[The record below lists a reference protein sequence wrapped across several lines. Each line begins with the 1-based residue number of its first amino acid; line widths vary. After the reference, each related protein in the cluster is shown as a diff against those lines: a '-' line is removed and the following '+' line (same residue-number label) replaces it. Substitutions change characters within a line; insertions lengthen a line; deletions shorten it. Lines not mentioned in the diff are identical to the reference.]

1 MIKICV
7 NGKDIQA
14 EDGITVAKLIADLKA
29 DVKYAAVELN
39 LNILDRA
46 GYDSIKLKEGDKVEI
61 ILPVGGGKGGSLV
74 IVESPAK
81 AKTIEKFL
89 GKGYTV
95 RSSMGH
101 VIDLPMRKMGVDIEN
116 DFKPTYKV
124 IAKKKKLLSELKAEA
139 KDKDTIYIATDPD
152 REGEAIG
159 WHLAGYL
166 GKNKEVKRVVFH
178 EITKKAILEAFDK
191 PIEIDI
197 NLVNAQQA
205 RRVLDRIVGY
215 SLSPLLWKKITRG
228 LSAGRVQSVAVKLI
242 VDREREI
249 QAFVPVEYWEL
260 EAELKKKKDKK
271 SFFAQLDKINA
282 AKAEVKDKASSD
294 KILAELSGAKYT
306 VKDIKE
312 TEKRLN
318 PQAPFTTS
326 KMQQESFNKLHYRA
340 GKTMKIAQ
348 QLYEG
353 LDIGTEGTVGLIT
366 YMRTDSVKVAFSAI
380 EEARFYIKD
389 KFGKDYLPPEANVY
403 KSKKAAQEAHEAIRP
418 SSPAREPEAIK
429 QYLTPDQYRLYK
441 LIWAKFISSQ
451 MKPAV
456 MSVLSVD
463 IEAKPSSGG
472 PSACL
477 FRASGSTVIF
487 PGFKAAYDDE
497 EEDKDKKKAYIPK
510 LAVGETVDLV
520 KLDPTQHFTKPPPRF
535 TDASLVKALEEDG
548 IGRPSTYAPTIETV
562 VARNYVRRE
571 GTALWPTELGTVV
584 NDLLTQ
590 SFPVV
595 IDEEFTAK
603 MEEELDDIEEGKV
616 EWSQALKDF
625 YGPFSQWLS
634 KAQVEM
640 KDVKKDV
647 EELDEVCEKCGRK
660 MVIKWG
666 RRGRFKSCSGFPECK
681 NAKPLVT
688 TGIKCPEPGCDGE
701 LVERRSRRGAF
712 YGCSRFPAC
721 RHVEN
726 KPKPSQEGE
735 AQSLPSGR
743 DKPGDKPEEK
753 PKQTE
758 GDAQSL
764 SSDREKP
771 QEPQP

>member
-14 EDGITVAKLIADLKA
+14 DEGLTVAALIARLKA

-39 LNILDRA
+39 LQILDRTSY
-46 GYDSIKLKEGDKVEI
+46 GSVKLKEGDKVEI
-61 ILPVGGGKGGSLV
+61 ILPVGGGAANALV

-89 GKGYTV
+89 GKGFMV

-116 DFKPTYKV
+116 NFQPSYV
-124 IAKKKKLLSELKAEA
+124 IIAKKKKLLSELKAEA

-159 WHLAGYL
+159 WHLATHL

-178 EITKKAILEAFDK
+178 EITKKAILEAFDN
-191 PIEIDI
+191 PLEIDTK
-197 NLVNAQQA
+197 LVNAQQA
-205 RRVLDRIVGY
+205 RRIIDRIVGY
-215 SLSPLLWKKITRG
+215 SLSPLLWKKLTRG
-228 LSAGRVQSVAVKLI
+228 LSAGRVQSIAVKLI

-249 QAFVPVEYWEL
+249 QAFVPQEYWEI
-260 EAELKKKKDKK
+260 EAELKKHKDKK
-271 SFFAQLDKINA
+271 TFFAQLERIDAN
-282 AKAEVKDKASSD
+282 KAEVKDRISAD
-294 KILAELSGAKYT
+294 TILSELQGAKYK
-306 VKDIKE
+306 VKDVKQA
-312 TEKRLN
+312 EKKLN

-326 KMQQESFNKLHYRA
+326 KMQQESFNKLHFRA

-353 LDIGTEGTVGLIT
+353 IDIGKEGTVGLIT

-389 KFGKDYLPPEANVY
+389 KFGAEYLPPSANEY

-418 SSPAREPEAIK
+418 SSVAREPESIK
-429 QYLTPDQYRLYK
+429 EFLSQDQYRLYK
-441 LIWAKFISSQ
+441 LIWAKFVASQ
-451 MKPAV
+451 MKPAI
-456 MSVLSVD
+456 MSVVSVD
-463 IEAKPSSGG
+463 IEAIPSSGG
-472 PSACL
+472 VGKYL
-477 FRASGSTVIF
+477 FRASGSTVVF
-487 PGFKAAYDDE
+487 PGFKAAYDIE
-497 EEDKDKKKAYIPK
+497 EEGEDKDKKKAYLPK
-510 LAVGETVDLV
+510 LDVGEALDLI
-520 KLDPTQHFTKPPPRF
+520 KIDPTQHFTKPPPRY

-562 VARNYVRRE
+562 VARYYVRRE
-571 GTALWPTELGTVV
+571 GSALWPTELGTVV
-584 NDLLTQ
+584 NDLLTK
-590 SFPVV
+590 SFPVI

-616 EWSQALKDF
+616 EWTQALKDF

-640 KDVKKDV
+640 KEVKKDV

-660 MVIKWG
+660 MIVKWG
-666 RRGRFKSCSGFPECK
+666 RRGKFKSCSGFPECK
-681 NAKPLVT
+681 NAKPMVT
-688 TGIKCPEPGCDGE
+688 TGLKCPEPGCDGE

-712 YGCSRFPAC
+712 YGCSRFPTC

-726 KPKPSQEGE
+726 KPKTAEGGLSP
-735 AQSLPSGR
+735 A
-743 DKPGDKPEEK
+743 GDK
-753 PKQTE
+753 
-758 GDAQSL
+758 
-764 SSDREKP
+764 
-771 QEPQP
+771 EPQL

>member
-1 MIKICV
+1 MIKIYV
-7 NGKDIQA
+7 NGKETQVDN
-14 EDGITVAKLIADLKA
+14 GTTVAGLVSNLKA
-29 DVKYAAVELN
+29 DLKYAAVEHN
-39 LNILDRA
+39 LNILDRSK
-46 GYDSIKLKEGDKVEI
+46 YDSVRLKEGDKVEI
-61 ILPVGGGKGGSLV
+61 ILPVGGGQGEGLV

-95 RSSMGH
+95 RPSMGH
-101 VIDLPMRKMGVDIEN
+101 VVDLPMRKMGVDIEN
-116 DFKPTYKV
+116 DFKPTYIV
-124 IAKKKKLLSELKAEA
+124 ISKKKKLLSELKAEA
-139 KDKDTIYIATDPD
+139 KDKDIIYIATDPD

-191 PIEIDI
+191 PAEIDI
-197 NLVNAQQA
+197 KLVNAQQA
-205 RRVLDRIVGY
+205 RRILDRIVGY
-215 SLSPLLWKKITRG
+215 NLSPLLWKKITRG

-249 QAFVPVEYWEL
+249 QAFVAQEYWEL
-260 EAELKKKKDKK
+260 EAELRKKKDRK
-271 SFFAQLDKINA
+271 SFFAQLEKIND
-282 AKAEVKDKASSD
+282 AKAEVKDKATAD
-294 KILAELSGAKYT
+294 NIVAGLSGAQFK

-312 TEKRLN
+312 SEKRLN

-326 KMQQESFNKLHYRA
+326 KMQQEAFNKLHFRA

-389 KFGKDYLPPEANVY
+389 KFGKDHLPPEANVY

-418 SSPAREPEAIK
+418 SSAAREPDAIK
-429 QYLTPDQYRLYK
+429 QYLTTDQYRLYK
-441 LIWAKFISSQ
+441 LIWAKFIASQ

-463 IEAKPSSGG
+463 IEAGPASGPG
-472 PSACL
+472 ACL

-487 PGFKAAYDDE
+487 PGFKAVYDDDE
-497 EEDKDKKKAYIPK
+497 EEKDKKKTYIPK
-510 LAVGETVDLV
+510 LAVGEVVDLL

-548 IGRPSTYAPTIETV
+548 IGRPSTYAPTIETI
-562 VARNYVRRE
+562 VARYYVRRE
-571 GTALWPTELGTVV
+571 GSALWPTELGTVV
-584 NDLLTQ
+584 NDLLTR
-590 SFPVV
+590 SFPVI

-603 MEEELDDIEEGKV
+603 MEEELDEIEEGKV
-616 EWSQALKDF
+616 EWTQVLNDF

-647 EELDEVCEKCGRK
+647 EEIDEVCEKCGRK
-660 MVIKWG
+660 MIIKWG

-712 YGCSRFPAC
+712 YGCSRFPKC

-726 KPKPSQEGE
+726 KPKQIEGE
-735 AQSLPSGR
+735 QSPE
-743 DKPGDKPEEK
+743 GDKD
-753 PKQTE
+753 QV
-758 GDAQSL
+758 
-764 SSDREKP
+764 
-771 QEPQP
+771 

>member
-14 EDGITVAKLIADLKA
+14 DDGITVARLISDLKA

-39 LNILDRA
+39 LNILDRSK
-46 GYDSIKLKEGDKVEI
+46 YDSVKLKEGDKVEI
-61 ILPVGGGKGGSLV
+61 ILPVGGGKGGALV

-101 VIDLPMRKMGVDIEN
+101 VIDLPMRKMGIDIEN
-116 DFKPTYKV
+116 GFKPSYVV
-124 IAKKKKLLSELKAEA
+124 ISKKKKLLSELKAEA

-178 EITKKAILEAFDK
+178 EITKKATLEAFDN
-191 PIEIDI
+191 PAEIDI

-271 SFFAQLDKINA
+271 SFFAQLDKITG

-294 KILAELSGAKYT
+294 KILAELPGAKYT

-312 TEKRLN
+312 SEKKLN

-429 QYLTPDQYRLYK
+429 QYLTPDQYKLYK

-463 IEAKPSSGG
+463 IEAN
-472 PSACL
+472 ACL

-497 EEDKDKKKAYIPK
+497 EEEKDKKKAYIPK
-510 LAVGETVDLV
+510 LAIGEAVDLI
-520 KLDPTQHFTKPPPRF
+520 KLDPTQHFTKPPGRF

-571 GTALWPTELGTVV
+571 GPALWPTELGTVV
-584 NDLLTQ
+584 NDLLTK
-590 SFPVV
+590 SFPVI

-603 MEEELDDIEEGKV
+603 MEEELDEIEEGKV
-616 EWSQALKDF
+616 EWPQALKDF

-640 KDVKKDV
+640 KDVKKDI

-721 RHVEN
+721 HHVEN

-735 AQSLPSGR
+735 AQSSSADEG
-743 DKPGDKPEEK
+743 K
-753 PKQTE
+753 PKQTDGE
-758 GDAQSL
+758 AQS
-764 SSDREKP
+764 SSADEGKP
-771 QEPQP
+771 KPEDKSQEPQP

>member
-1 MIKICV
+1 MIKVYV
-7 NGKDIQA
+7 NGKETQVDN
-14 EDGITVAKLIADLKA
+14 GITVAGLISNLKA
-29 DVKYAAVELN
+29 DVRYAAVEHN
-39 LNILDRA
+39 LTILDRSK
-46 GYDSIKLKEGDKVEI
+46 YDSVKLKEGDKVEI
-61 ILPVGGGKGGSLV
+61 ILPVGGGQGEGLV

-89 GKGYTV
+89 GKGYIV
-95 RSSMGH
+95 RPSMGH
-101 VIDLPMRKMGVDIEN
+101 VVDLPMRKMGVDIEN
-116 DFKPTYKV
+116 GFKPTYVV
-124 IAKKKKLLSELKAEA
+124 ISKKKKLLSELKAEA
-139 KDKDTIYIATDPD
+139 KDKSTIYIATDPD

-159 WHLAGYL
+159 WHLSGYL
-166 GKNKEVKRVVFH
+166 GKDKEVKRVVFH
-178 EITKKAILEAFDK
+178 EITKKAIEEAFSN
-191 PIEIDI
+191 PLEIDTK
-197 NLVNAQQA
+197 LVNAQQA
-205 RRVLDRIVGY
+205 RRILDRIVGY

-242 VDREREI
+242 VDRERLIE
-249 QAFVPVEYWEL
+249 AFVPQEYWEL
-260 EAELKKKKDKK
+260 EAELRKKKDKK
-271 SFFAQLDKINA
+271 SFFAQLDKIND
-282 AKAEVKDKASSD
+282 AKAEVKDKATSD
-294 KILAELSGAKYT
+294 KIVADLSGAKYK

-312 TEKRLN
+312 SEKRLN

-326 KMQQESFNKLHYRA
+326 KMQQEAFNKLHFRA

-389 KFGKDYLPPEANVY
+389 KFGKEYLPPEANVY

-418 SSPAREPEAIK
+418 SSAARDPDAIK
-429 QYLTPDQYRLYK
+429 QYLTTDQYRLYK
-441 LIWAKFISSQ
+441 LIWAKFIASQ

-456 MSVLSVD
+456 MSVVSVD
-463 IEAKPSSGG
+463 IEAAPSSGG
-472 PSACL
+472 PGTCL
-477 FRASGSTVIF
+477 FRATGSTVIF
-487 PGFKAAYDDE
+487 PGFKAVYDDDGDE
-497 EEDKDKKKAYIPK
+497 KDKDKKKSYIPK
-510 LAVGETVDLV
+510 LAVGETVDLL
-520 KLDPTQHFTKPPPRF
+520 KLDQTQHFTKPPPRF

-562 VARNYVRRE
+562 VARYYVRRE
-571 GTALWPTELGTVV
+571 GSALWPTELGTVV
-584 NDLLTQ
+584 NDLLTR
-590 SFPVV
+590 SFPVI

-603 MEEELDDIEEGKV
+603 MEEELDEIEEGKV
-616 EWSQALKDF
+616 EWTQALKDF

-647 EELDEVCEKCGRK
+647 EEIDEVCEKCGRK
-660 MVIKWG
+660 MIIKWG

-712 YGCSRFPAC
+712 YGCSRFPKC

-726 KPKPSQEGE
+726 KPKLTEGE
-735 AQSLPSGR
+735 QSPE
-743 DKPGDKPEEK
+743 GDKPK
-753 PKQTE
+753 APA
-758 GDAQSL
+758 GDK
-764 SSDREKP
+764 E
-771 QEPQP
+771 EPQV

>member
-1 MIKICV
+1 MKICV

-14 EDGITVAKLIADLKA
+14 EDGLTVAALIAQLKA

-39 LNILDRA
+39 LEIIDRA
-46 GYDSIKLKEGDKVEI
+46 SYGSVKLKDGDKVEI
-61 ILPVGGGKGGSLV
+61 ILPVGGGAENALV

-89 GKGYTV
+89 GKGFMV
-95 RSSMGH
+95 RPSMGH

-116 DFKPTYKV
+116 NFQPSYVV

-139 KDKDTIYIATDPD
+139 KDKDVVYIATDPD

-159 WHLAGYL
+159 WHLASHL

-178 EITKKAILEAFDK
+178 EITKKAILEAFDN
-191 PIEIDI
+191 PAEIDTK
-197 NLVNAQQA
+197 LVNAQQA
-205 RRVLDRIVGY
+205 RRVIDRIVGY

-228 LSAGRVQSVAVKLI
+228 LSAGRVQSIAVKLI

-249 QAFVPVEYWEL
+249 EKFVPQEYWEV
-260 EAELKKKKDKK
+260 EAELKKHKDRKT
-271 SFFAQLDKINA
+271 FFAQLDKIDDK
-282 AKAEVKDKASSD
+282 KAEVKDKAAAD
-294 KILAELSGAKYT
+294 AILSELQGAKYK
-306 VKDIKE
+306 VKDIKQS
-312 TEKRLN
+312 EKKLN

-326 KMQQESFNKLHYRA
+326 KMQQESFNKLHFRA

-353 LDIGTEGTVGLIT
+353 LDIGKEGTIGLIT

-389 KFGKDYLPPEANVY
+389 KFGAEYLPTAANEY

-418 SSPAREPEAIK
+418 TSVAREPESIK
-429 QYLTPDQYRLYK
+429 EYLSQDQYRLYK
-441 LIWAKFISSQ
+441 LVWAKFVSSQ
-451 MKPAV
+451 MKPAI
-456 MSVLSVD
+456 MSVVSVD
-463 IEAKPSSGG
+463 IEAGR
-472 PSACL
+472 CM

-487 PGFKAAYDDE
+487 PGFKAAYDIE
-497 EEDKDKKKAYIPK
+497 EEGEAAEKKKSYLPK
-510 LAVGETVDLV
+510 LEAGEALDLV
-520 KLDPTQHFTKPPPRF
+520 KIDPTQHFTKPPPRY

-562 VARNYVRRE
+562 VARYYVRRE
-571 GTALWPTELGTVV
+571 GSALWPTELGTVV
-584 NDLLTQ
+584 NDLLTK
-590 SFPVV
+590 SFPVI

-603 MEEELDDIEEGKV
+603 MEDELDDIEEGKV
-616 EWSQALKDF
+616 EWTTALKDF

-640 KDVKKDV
+640 KEVKKDV

-660 MVIKWG
+660 MIVKWG
-666 RRGRFKSCSGFPECK
+666 RRGKFKSCSGFPECK
-681 NAKPLVT
+681 NAKPMVT

-726 KPKPSQEGE
+726 KPKVQE
-735 AQSLPSGR
+735 
-743 DKPGDKPEEK
+743 
-753 PKQTE
+753 QT
-758 GDAQSL
+758 
-764 SSDREKP
+764 
-771 QEPQP
+771 

>member
-1 MIKICV
+1 MKICV

-14 EDGITVAKLIADLKA
+14 EDGLTISALIAQLKA

-39 LNILDRA
+39 LEIIDRESY
-46 GYDSIKLKEGDKVEI
+46 GSVKLKDGDKVEI
-61 ILPVGGGKGGSLV
+61 ILPVGGGAPSDALV

-89 GKGYTV
+89 GKGFIV
-95 RSSMGH
+95 RPSMGH

-116 DFKPTYKV
+116 NFQPSYVV
-124 IAKKKKLLSELKAEA
+124 IAKKKKLLSELKSEA
-139 KDKDTIYIATDPD
+139 KDKGVVYIATDPD

-159 WHLAGYL
+159 WHLASHL

-178 EITKKAILEAFDK
+178 EITKKAILEAFDN
-191 PIEIDI
+191 PAEIDAK
-197 NLVNAQQA
+197 LVNAQQA
-205 RRVLDRIVGY
+205 RRVIDRIVGY

-228 LSAGRVQSVAVKLI
+228 LSAGRVQSIAVKLI

-249 QAFVPVEYWEL
+249 EKFVPQEYWEV
-260 EAELKKKKDKK
+260 EAELKKHKDRKT
-271 SFFAQLDKINA
+271 FFAQLDKIDDK
-282 AKAEVKDKASSD
+282 KAEVKDKAAAD
-294 KILAELSGAKYT
+294 AILSELQGAKYK
-306 VKDIKE
+306 VKDIKQS
-312 TEKRLN
+312 EKKLN

-326 KMQQESFNKLHYRA
+326 KMQQESFNKLHFRA

-353 LDIGTEGTVGLIT
+353 LDIGKEGTIGLIT

-389 KFGKDYLPPEANVY
+389 KFGAEYLPTAANEY

-418 SSPAREPEAIK
+418 TSVAREPESIK
-429 QYLTPDQYRLYK
+429 EYLSQDQYRLYK
-441 LIWAKFISSQ
+441 LVWAKFVSSQ
-451 MKPAV
+451 MKPAI
-456 MSVLSVD
+456 MSVVSVD
-463 IEAKPSSGG
+463 IEAGR
-472 PSACL
+472 CM

-487 PGFKAAYDDE
+487 PGFKAAYDIE
-497 EEDKDKKKAYIPK
+497 EEGEAAEKKKSYLPK
-510 LAVGETVDLV
+510 LEAGEALDLV
-520 KLDPTQHFTKPPPRF
+520 KIDPTQHFTKPPPRY

-562 VARNYVRRE
+562 VARYYVRRE
-571 GTALWPTELGTVV
+571 GSALWPTELGTVV
-584 NDLLTQ
+584 NDLLTK
-590 SFPVV
+590 SFPVI

-603 MEEELDDIEEGKV
+603 MEDELDDIEEGKV
-616 EWSQALKDF
+616 EWTTALKDF

-640 KDVKKDV
+640 KEVKKDV

-660 MVIKWG
+660 MIVKWG
-666 RRGRFKSCSGFPECK
+666 RRGKFKSCSGFPECK
-681 NAKPLVT
+681 NAKPMVT

-726 KPKPSQEGE
+726 KPKVQE
-735 AQSLPSGR
+735 
-743 DKPGDKPEEK
+743 
-753 PKQTE
+753 QT
-758 GDAQSL
+758 
-764 SSDREKP
+764 
-771 QEPQP
+771 

>member
-1 MIKICV
+1 MIRIYV
-7 NGKDIQA
+7 NGKDMQA

-39 LNILDRA
+39 LNILDRSK
-46 GYDSIKLKEGDKVEI
+46 YDSVKLKEGDKVEI
-61 ILPVGGGKGGSLV
+61 ILPVGGGQGGSLV

-116 DFKPTYKV
+116 GFKPSYVV
-124 IAKKKKLLSELKAEA
+124 ISKKKKLLSELKAEA

-191 PIEIDI
+191 PAEIDI
-197 NLVNAQQA
+197 KLVNAQQA

-249 QAFVPVEYWEL
+249 QAFVAQEYWEL
-260 EAELKKKKDKK
+260 EAELRKKKDKK
-271 SFFAQLDKINA
+271 SFFAQLDKIND
-282 AKAEVKDKASSD
+282 AKAEVKDKAAAD
-294 KILAELSGAKYT
+294 NVVTGLSGAQFK

-312 TEKRLN
+312 SEKRLN

-326 KMQQESFNKLHYRA
+326 KMQQEAFYKLHFRA

-418 SSPAREPEAIK
+418 SSAAREPDAIK
-429 QYLTPDQYRLYK
+429 QYLTPDQYKLYK
-441 LIWAKFISSQ
+441 LIWAKFIASQ
-451 MKPAV
+451 MRPVV
-456 MSVLSVD
+456 MSVISVD
-463 IEAKPSSGG
+463 IEAGPSASLGT
-472 PSACL
+472 SACL
-477 FRASGSTVIF
+477 FRASGSTMVF

-497 EEDKDKKKAYIPK
+497 EEEKDKKKAYIPK
-510 LAVGETVDLV
+510 LAIGETVDLI
-520 KLDPTQHFTKPPPRF
+520 KLDPTQHFTKPPGRF

-571 GTALWPTELGTVV
+571 GPALWPTELGTVV

-590 SFPVV
+590 SFPVI

-603 MEEELDDIEEGKV
+603 MEEELDEIEEGKV

-735 AQSLPSGR
+735 VQSPSADGG
-743 DKPGDKPEEK
+743 KPKPETTDD
-753 PKQTE
+753 QTPS
-758 GDAQSL
+758 A
-764 SSDREKP
+764 K
-771 QEPQP
+771 

>member
-7 NGKDIQA
+7 NGKDRQV
-14 EDGITVAKLIADLKA
+14 EDGLTVARLISELKA
-29 DVKYAAVELN
+29 DVRYSAVELN
-39 LNILDRA
+39 LNILDRSK
-46 GYDSIKLKEGDKVEI
+46 YDSVKFKDGDKVEI
-61 ILPVGGGKGGSLV
+61 ILPVGGGAGEALV

-89 GKGYTV
+89 GKGFVV
-95 RSSMGH
+95 RPSMGH
-101 VIDLPMRKMGVDIEN
+101 VIDLPARKMGIDIEN
-116 DFKPTYKV
+116 DFKPTYVV
-124 IAKKKKLLSELKAEA
+124 ISKKKKLLSELKSEA
-139 KDKDTIYIATDPD
+139 KDKDVIFIATDPD

-178 EITKKAILEAFDK
+178 EITKKAIEEAFSNPAAIDDK
-191 PIEIDI
+191 
-197 NLVNAQQA
+197 LVNAQQA
-205 RRVLDRIVGY
+205 RRILDRIVGY

-249 QAFVPVEYWEL
+249 QAFVAQEYWEI
-260 EAELKKKKDKK
+260 EAELRKKKDKK
-271 SFFAQLDKINA
+271 SFFAQLEKVDD
-282 AKAEVKDKASSD
+282 AKAEVKDKASAD
-294 KILAELSGAKYT
+294 AVITDLSGKQFK
-306 VKDIKE
+306 VRDIKE
-312 TEKRLN
+312 SEKKLN

-326 KMQQESFNKLHYRA
+326 KLQQEAFYKLHFRA

-353 LDIGTEGTVGLIT
+353 LDIGEQGTVGLIT

-389 KFGKDYLPPEANVY
+389 KFGKEYLPPEANVY

-418 SSPAREPEAIK
+418 SSVAREPDAIK
-429 QYLTPDQYRLYK
+429 QYLTADQYKLYK
-441 LIWAKFISSQ
+441 IIWAKFVASQ
-451 MKPAV
+451 MKPAI
-456 MSVLSVD
+456 MSIVSID
-463 IEAKPSSGG
+463 IEAGRY
-472 PSACL
+472 L
-477 FRASGSTVIF
+477 FRATGSTVIF
-487 PGFKAAYDDE
+487 PGFKAVYDDAE
-497 EEDKDKKKAYIPK
+497 EEKDKKKAYLPK
-510 LAVGETVDLV
+510 LEVGEAVDLL
-520 KLDPTQHFTKPPPRF
+520 KLVPSQHFTKPPPRY

-548 IGRPSTYAPTIETV
+548 IGRPSTYAPTIETI
-562 VARNYVRRE
+562 VARYYVRRE
-571 GTALWPTELGTVV
+571 GSALWPTELGTVV
-584 NDLLTQ
+584 NDLLTK
-590 SFPVV
+590 SFPVI

-616 EWSQALKDF
+616 EWTQALRDF

-647 EELDEVCEKCGRK
+647 EEIDEVCEKCGRK
-660 MVIKWG
+660 MVVKWG
-666 RRGRFKSCSGFPECK
+666 RRGKFKSCSGFPECK
-681 NAKPLVT
+681 NAKPLVS

-712 YGCSRFPAC
+712 YGCSRFPKC

-726 KPKPSQEGE
+726 KPKPETSNDQT
-735 AQSLPSGR
+735 PSG
-743 DKPGDKPEEK
+743 K
-753 PKQTE
+753 
-758 GDAQSL
+758 
-764 SSDREKP
+764 
-771 QEPQP
+771 

>member
-14 EDGITVAKLIADLKA
+14 DDGITVAGLISDLKA

-39 LNILDRA
+39 LNILDRSK
-46 GYDSIKLKEGDKVEI
+46 YDSVKLKEGDKVEI
-61 ILPVGGGKGGSLV
+61 ILPVGGGKGGALV

-101 VIDLPMRKMGVDIEN
+101 VIDLPMRKMGIDIEN
-116 DFKPTYKV
+116 NFTPTYKV

-178 EITKKAILEAFDK
+178 EITKKAILEAFDN
-191 PIEIDI
+191 PAEIDI
-197 NLVNAQQA
+197 KLVNAQQA

-249 QAFVPVEYWEL
+249 QAFVAVEYWEL

-271 SFFAQLDKINA
+271 SFFAQLDKIND

-418 SSPAREPEAIK
+418 SSAAREPDAIK
-429 QYLTPDQYRLYK
+429 QYLTPDQYKLYK
-441 LIWAKFISSQ
+441 LIWAKFIASQ
-451 MKPAV
+451 MRPAV
-456 MSVLSVD
+456 MSVVSID
-463 IEAKPSSGG
+463 IEAEK
-472 PSACL
+472 CL

-497 EEDKDKKKAYIPK
+497 EEEKDKKKAYIPK
-510 LAVGETVDLV
+510 LAIGDTVDLI
-520 KLDPTQHFTKPPPRF
+520 KLDPTRHFTKPPPRF

-571 GTALWPTELGTVV
+571 GSALWPTELGTVV

-590 SFPVV
+590 SFPVI

-603 MEEELDDIEEGKV
+603 MEEELDEIEEGKV
-616 EWSQALKDF
+616 EWAQALKDF
-625 YGPFSQWLS
+625 YGPFSRWLS

-660 MVIKWG
+660 MIIKWG

-712 YGCSRFPAC
+712 YGCSRFPTC

-735 AQSLPSGR
+735 VQSPA
-743 DKPGDKPEEK
+743 GDKPKPQQSEE
-753 PKQTE
+753 
-758 GDAQSL
+758 GAQSL

-771 QEPQP
+771 PQEPQP

>member
-1 MIKICV
+1 MTIFV
-7 NGKDIQA
+7 NGKEAIVK
-14 EDGITVAKLIADLKA
+14 DGTTVAGLLSELKA

-39 LNILDRA
+39 LDILEKSR
-46 GYDSIKLKEGDKVEI
+46 YRTVELKEGDKVEI
-61 ILPVGGGKGGSLV
+61 ILPVAGGSPDGGESLV

-81 AKTIEKFL
+81 SKTIEKFL
-89 GKGYTV
+89 GKGYVV
-95 RSSMGH
+95 RPSMGH
-101 VIDLPMRKMGVDIEN
+101 VIDLPMRKMGVNIEK
-116 DFKPTYKV
+116 DFEPSYVV
-124 IAKKKKLLSELKAEA
+124 IAKKKKLLSELKNEA
-139 KDKDTIYIATDPD
+139 KDKDVIYIATDPD

-159 WHLAGYL
+159 WHLAGHL

-178 EITKKAILEAFDK
+178 EITKKAIQEAFSN
-191 PIEIDI
+191 PLQIDMK
-197 NLVNAQQA
+197 LVNAQQA
-205 RRVLDRIVGY
+205 RRILDRIVGY

-249 QAFVPVEYWEL
+249 QAFVPQEYWEI

-271 SFFAQLDKINA
+271 SFFAQLEKIEE
-282 AKAEVKDKASSD
+282 AKAEVKEKAQAD
-294 KILAELSGAKYT
+294 GILADLSGKQFK
-306 VKDIKE
+306 VKDVKE
-312 TEKRLN
+312 SEKRLN

-326 KMQQESFNKLHYRA
+326 KMQQEAFYKLHFRA

-353 LDIGTEGTVGLIT
+353 LDIGGEGPTGLIT
-366 YMRTDSVKVAFSAI
+366 YMRTDSVKVSFAAI

-389 KFGKDYLPPEANVY
+389 KFGAGYLPPTANIY

-418 SSPAREPEAIK
+418 ASAAREPDTIK
-429 QYLTPDQYRLYK
+429 QYLTTDQYKLYK
-441 LIWAKFISSQ
+441 LIWAKFVASQ

-456 MSVLSVD
+456 MSVISVD
-463 IEAKPSSGG
+463 IEAGKY
-472 PSACL
+472 L

-497 EEDKDKKKAYIPK
+497 EEEKDKKKAYLPK
-510 LAVGETVDLV
+510 LDVNEALDLI
-520 KLDPTQHFTKPPPRF
+520 KIEPSQHFTKPPGRF
-535 TDASLVKALEEDG
+535 SDATLVKALEEDG
-548 IGRPSTYAPTIETV
+548 IGRPSTYAPTIETI
-562 VARNYVRRE
+562 VARHYVRRE
-571 GTALWPTELGTVV
+571 GSALVPTELGTVV
-584 NDLLTQ
+584 NDLLTK
-590 SFPVV
+590 SFPVI

-603 MEEELDDIEEGKV
+603 MEEELDDIEEGKI
-616 EWSQALKDF
+616 EWTQVLKDF

-647 EELDEVCEKCGRK
+647 EELDELCEKCGRK

-666 RRGRFKSCSGFPECK
+666 RRGKFKSCSGFPECK

-701 LVERRSRRGAF
+701 LVERHSRRGVF
-712 YGCSRFPAC
+712 YGCSRFPKC

-726 KPKPSQEGE
+726 KPKPQ
-735 AQSLPSGR
+735 
-743 DKPGDKPEEK
+743 EEK
-753 PKQTE
+753 PTE
-758 GDAQSL
+758 QAS
-764 SSDREKP
+764 
-771 QEPQP
+771 